1 MSQKTF
7 DRVALSAVVVLV
19 LIISAS
25 LVLNIRAA
33 RRNNAALQQVIEQ
46 TARHDGIIEGCVEMF
61 IFVAGPAPSQADMDG
76 LVRSCGEL
84 ADELMEGAKPE
95 HVVPQVA
102 PLPTTAPGS
111 TL

>member
-7 DRVALSAVVVLV
+7 DRIALSAIVALVVL
-19 LIISAS
+19 ISAS
-25 LVLNIRAA
+25 FVLNIRAV
-33 RRNNAALQQVIEQ
+33 RRSNVELQQVIEQ
-46 TARHDGIIEGCVEMF
+46 TARHDGIVEGCVEMF
-61 IFVAGPAPSQADMDG
+61 IFVAGPAPSQADMDS

-95 HVVPQVA
+95 HVVPQTA
-102 PLPTTAPGS
+102 PLPTVAPGS